1 MAKQQINRKETK
13 VATQEGIGQQYEQV
27 VTVDDNL
34 LPSPKELAEYQSINP
49 RIVEFL
55 LETSKKEQE
64 HRHKI
69 EDDKIRIIKK
79 SENRLSSRNWWGMFF
94 AFLTMAFFIGLSA
107 FALYLNNSWFAGLSA
122 FGTMITAMSLFID
135 KEKRKNK

>member
-13 VATQEGIGQQYEQV
+13 VATQEGVGQQYEQV

-34 LPSPKELAEYQSINP
+34 LPTPKELAEYNSINP

-55 LETSKKEQE
+55 LESSKKEQE

-69 EDDKIRIIKK
+69 EDAKVRIVKK
-79 SENRLSSRNWWGMFF
+79 SESRMTVMNWWGMFF
-94 AFLTMAFFIGLSA
+94 AFLTMAFFIGLAA
-107 FALYLNNSWFAGLSA
+107 FALYLDNQWFAGLSA
-122 FGTMITAMSLFID
+122 FGTMITCMSLFIN
-135 KEKRKNK
+135 KEKKEE